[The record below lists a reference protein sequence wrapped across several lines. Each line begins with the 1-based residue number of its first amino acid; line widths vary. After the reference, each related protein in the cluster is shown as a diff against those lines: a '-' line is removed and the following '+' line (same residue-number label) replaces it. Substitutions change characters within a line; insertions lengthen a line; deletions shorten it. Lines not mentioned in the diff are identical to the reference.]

1 MNTLTQL
8 LVKHTFWEQVQYEF
22 RDLVDMFKD
31 FFLMIKEVTYDV
43 VAGAIGGTTLN
54 VILVVVGALVIMI
67 ACMAII
73 NR

>member
-54 VILVVVGALVIMI
+54 VILVVIGALVIMI

>member
-8 LVKHTFWEQVQYEF
+8 LVKHSFWEQVQYEF

-31 FFLMIKEVTYDV
+31 FFIMIKEVTYDV

-54 VILVVVGALVIMI
+54 VILVVIGALVIMI
-67 ACMAII
+67 VCMAII

>member
-8 LVKHTFWEQVQYEF
+8 LVKHTFWEQVKYEAK
-22 RDLVDMFKD
+22 DLIDMFKD

-43 VAGAIGGTTLN
+43 AANAIGGEILN
-54 VILVVVGALVIMI
+54 VILVCLLALGIMI
-67 ACMAII
+67 GCMAII